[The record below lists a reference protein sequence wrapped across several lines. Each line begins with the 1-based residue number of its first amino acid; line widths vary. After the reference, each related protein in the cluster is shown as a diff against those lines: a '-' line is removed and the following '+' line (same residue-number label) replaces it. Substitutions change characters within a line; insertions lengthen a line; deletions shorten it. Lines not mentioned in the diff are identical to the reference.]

1 MFHFWFPWQ
10 HYIRLQTAGSTVLNH
25 NKLTKPRHKTIAALK
40 REYTILPPGCWMR
53 RLWGPFGLQRR
64 VEPPSFSASFGIC
77 ASLTHLQCSNGKDME
92 PARRTFYN
100 TATLRIIRKKGNT
113 INSICRYKNACWSKL
128 KAWPYWSNW
137 SLSLPVVTDA
147 SLAPDL
153 VTNSSCKRW
162 CTRTNAFQKLRGRVL
177 QAKQ

>member
-25 NKLTKPRHKTIAALK
+25 NKLTKPRHKTIVALK

-53 RLWGPFGLQRR
+53 RLWGPFGLQQR

-77 ASLTHLQCSNGKDME
+77 ASLTHLQCSNGKDTE

-113 INSICRYKNACWSKL
+113 INSICRYKNACAGANWKHGLLIKL
-128 KAWPYWSNW
+128 KPVTAGRNRCVTCPWPCN
-137 SLSLPVVTDA
+137 
-147 SLAPDL
+147 
-153 VTNSSCKRW
+153 
-162 CTRTNAFQKLRGRVL
+162 KLFSQTVMR
-177 QAKQ
+177 